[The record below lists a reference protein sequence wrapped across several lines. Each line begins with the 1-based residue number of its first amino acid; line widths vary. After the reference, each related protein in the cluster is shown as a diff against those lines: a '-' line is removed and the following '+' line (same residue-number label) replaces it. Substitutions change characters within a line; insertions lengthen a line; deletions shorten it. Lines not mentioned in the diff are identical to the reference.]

1 MVNTSIHAY
10 RKPFSMSMQTATV
23 HNTIHW
29 PSPVKIEQIQKYEDC
44 KTKGLLI
51 FLQIVWTKTHKP
63 ETFLLS
69 SSIWSLVTEE
79 RRSKLH
85 QVYRDTRLALQLTM
99 ALLTLK
105 KILSFRLHVN
115 PEDHDTIKQYKHPSC
130 IHDSNRSACI
140 SSLYNYN

>member
-1 MVNTSIHAY
+1 MINTSIHAY

-29 PSPVKIEQIQKYEDC
+29 PVKIEQIQKYEDC

-51 FLQIVWTKTHKP
+51 FLQIVWTRTHKP

-79 RRSKLH
+79 RCSKLH
-85 QVYRDTRLALQLTM
+85 QVYRDTRLALQLTIVSK
-99 ALLTLK
+99 TG
-105 KILSFRLHVN
+105 IE
-115 PEDHDTIKQYKHPSC
+115 EDFIFS
-130 IHDSNRSACI
+130 SACQSRRQWI
-140 SSLYNYN
+140 ITQSNNTSTYLVFMIQAEVHV